1 MTSTSESLDAPLAP
15 PASPPRRQP
24 RLRPLGENARVRIY
38 QLVLLTVFL
47 GLWEGLTRVPYLIK
61 NTFLDP
67 FFISR
72 PSLIAEQLWAWTFG
86 SQAGFLLPHLASTLS
101 ATLLGLAVAGVTGF
115 SAGLVLSQ
123 NPTLAKTLNP
133 FIVCLNSLPRIAM
146 VPLITMIF
154 GLGLLA
160 KVVTVWFVVFF
171 LIFFNTFKGSLSVE
185 KHILQF
191 CQTLGASPRQV
202 LWNVRVPSALAWTF
216 AALPNAISFSLVGV
230 VIAEFVGTT
239 TGMGYLIVSS
249 LSTLNA
255 NEMFAAITV
264 LGLAGIALVSLA
276 ERVERR
282 LLRWSP
288 QFNER

>member
-1 MTSTSESLDAPLAP
+1 MTISTTASAGIDAAP
-15 PASPPRRQP
+15 GPRR
-24 RLRPLGENARVRIY
+24 RLGEHLRIALY
-38 QLVLLTVFL
+38 QLILLCVFL

-72 PSLIAEQLWAWTFG
+72 PSLIGQQLWNWTFG
-86 SQAGFLLPHLASTLS
+86 TQAGFLLPHLASTLG
-101 ATLLGLAVAGVTGF
+101 ATLLGLVVATTTGF
-115 SAGLVLSQ
+115 LVGLLLSQ
-123 NPTLAKTLNP
+123 SPIMAKTLNP
-133 FIVCLNSLPRIAM
+133 FIVSLNSLPRIAM
-146 VPLITMIF
+146 VPLITMVF

-160 KVVTVWFVVFF
+160 KVVTAWFVVFF
-171 LIFFNTFKGSLSVE
+171 LIFFNTFKGSVSIE
-185 KHILQF
+185 KHLLQF
-191 CQTLGASPRQV
+191 CQTLGGTPRQIM
-202 LWNVRVPSALAWTF
+202 WSVRVPSALAWTF
-216 AALPNAISFSLVGV
+216 AALPNAISFSLVAV

-239 TGMGYLIVSS
+239 KGMGYLIVTA

-255 NEMFAAITV
+255 TEMFAAITV
-264 LGLAGIALVSLA
+264 LGLSGIALVAIA

>member
-1 MTSTSESLDAPLAP
+1 MSTTIRSLEAPLAS
-15 PASPPRRQP
+15 PAPRRP
-24 RLRPLGENARVRIY
+24 MSERTRIHLY
-38 QLVLLTVFL
+38 QLALLAVLL
-47 GLWEGLTRVPYLIK
+47 GLWEGLTRVPYLMK

-72 PSLIAEQLWAWTFG
+72 PSLIAEQLWSWTFG
-86 SQAGFLLPHLASTLS
+86 ARAGFLLPHLASTLGS
-101 ATLLGLAVAGVTGF
+101 TLLGLGVAGVTGF
-115 SAGLVLSQ
+115 AAGLVLSQ
-123 NPTLAKTLNP
+123 NPILAKTLNP
-133 FIVCLNSLPRIAM
+133 FIVSFNSLPRIAM
-146 VPLITMIF
+146 VPLITMVF

-185 KHILQF
+185 RHLLQF
-191 CQTLGASPRQV
+191 CQTLGASPRQI

-216 AALPNAISFSLVGV
+216 AALPNAISFSLVAV

-239 TGMGYLIVSS
+239 TGMGYLIVSA

-264 LGLAGIALVSLA
+264 LGLSGIALVSLA

>member
-1 MTSTSESLDAPLAP
+1 MTGTTRTLSAPLTP
-15 PASPPRRQP
+15 PARRIG
-24 RLRPLGENARVRIY
+24 LGEGARVRLY
-38 QLVLLTVFL
+38 QIALLVLIL
-47 GLWEGLTRVPYLIK
+47 GLWEGLTRVPYLMK

-86 SQAGFLLPHLASTLS
+86 AQAGFLVPHLASTLA

-115 SAGLVLSQ
+115 AAGLILSQ
-123 NPTLAKTLNP
+123 NPVLAKTLNP
-133 FIVCLNSLPRIAM
+133 FIVCFNSLPRIAM
-146 VPLITMIF
+146 VPLITMMF

-160 KVVTVWFVVFF
+160 KVATVWFVVFF

-191 CQTLGASPRQV
+191 CQTLGASPRQI
-202 LWNVRVPSALAWTF
+202 LWSVRVPSALAWTF

-264 LGLAGIALVSLA
+264 LGLVGIALVSLA
-276 ERVERR
+276 ERLERR

>member
-1 MTSTSESLDAPLAP
+1 MTISTTASADVDAAPAQRRTVSE
-15 PASPPRRQP
+15 Q
-24 RLRPLGENARVRIY
+24 VRIAFY
-38 QLVLLTVFL
+38 QLILLCVLL

-72 PSLIAEQLWAWTFG
+72 PSLIGQQLWNWTFG
-86 SQAGFLLPHLASTLS
+86 TQAGFLLPHLASTLG
-101 ATLLGLAVAGVTGF
+101 ATLLGLVVATSTGF
-115 SAGLVLSQ
+115 LVGLLLSQ
-123 NPTLAKTLNP
+123 SPIMAKTLNP
-133 FIVCLNSLPRIAM
+133 FIVSLNSLPRIAM
-146 VPLITMIF
+146 VPLITMVF

-160 KVVTVWFVVFF
+160 KVVTAWFVVFF
-171 LIFFNTFKGSLSVE
+171 LIFFNTFKGSVSIE
-185 KHILQF
+185 KHLLQF
-191 CQTLGASPRQV
+191 CQTLGGTPRQIM
-202 LWNVRVPSALAWTF
+202 WSVRVPSALAWTF
-216 AALPNAISFSLVGV
+216 AALPNAISFSLVAV

-239 TGMGYLIVSS
+239 KGMGYLIVTA

-255 NEMFAAITV
+255 TEMFAAITV
-264 LGLAGIALVSLA
+264 LGLSGIALVAIA